1 MPSEV
6 RPLNP
11 SLYKIKPR
19 RNNMTNQKPARR
31 SFLKWLRD
39 EYELTKILLRS
50 IPAPV
55 VALFVISVIAMNILA
70 NKTLVQTDYLAL
82 DGGILIS
89 WLSFL
94 SMDIVV
100 KHFGPKA
107 SNRMSIFA
115 ILVNLLICLIF
126 FIVSIIPSN
135 ADDYTA
141 FNTIIGGTWFIL
153 LSSTIAFLCS
163 ALLNNGLNYTV
174 GKLFK
179 KNPDGKLAF
188 FTRSYVSTFIAQFF
202 DNFIFAILTFM
213 IFAPIFW
220 DGFHWTLI
228 QCFTCS
234 LLGALLELVMEA
246 IFSPFGYFITKRWK
260 NDKVGQQY
268 FDYINREEK

>member
-1 MPSEV
+1 
-6 RPLNP
+6 
-11 SLYKIKPR
+11 
-19 RNNMTNQKPARR
+19 MTKEKPARR
-31 SFLKWLRD
+31 SFAKWLHD
-39 EYELTKILLRS
+39 EYELTIVLLRS

-70 NKTLVQTDYLAL
+70 NKTLFQNEWLAI

-94 SMDIVV
+94 SMDVVV

-107 SNRMSIFA
+107 SNRMSVFA
-115 ILVNLLICLIF
+115 IVVNLLICLIF

-153 LSSTIAFLCS
+153 LSSTVGFLVS
-163 ALLNNGLNYTV
+163 ALVNNSLNHLV
-174 GKLFK
+174 GKAFK
-179 KNPDGKLAF
+179 NNPDGKLAF
-188 FTRSYVSTFIAQFF
+188 FTRCYVSTFIAQFL

-213 IFAPIFW
+213 VFAPIFW

-228 QCFTCS
+228 QCLTCS
-234 LLGALLELVMEA
+234 ILGGLLELVMEA
-246 IFSPFGYFITKRWK
+246 IFSPIGYVVTKNWK
-260 NDKVGQQY
+260 KNNVGQQY
-268 FDYINREEK
+268 FDYINRGEAQ

>member
-1 MPSEV
+1 MSI
-6 RPLNP
+6 
-11 SLYKIKPR
+11 IKR
-19 RNNMTNQKPARR
+19 ARR
-31 SFLKWLRD
+31 SFARWLHD
-39 EYELTKILLRS
+39 EFELTKILLRS

-70 NKTLVQTDYLAL
+70 NKTLVQTKYLAL

-107 SNRMSIFA
+107 SNRMSVFA
-115 ILVNLLICLIF
+115 MLVNLLVCLIF
-126 FIVSIIPSN
+126 FVASIIPSK

-153 LSSTIAFLCS
+153 LSSTIAFLSS
-163 ALLNNGLNYTV
+163 ALINNGLNFTV

-188 FTRSYVSTFIAQFF
+188 FTRSYVSTFIAQFL
-202 DNFIFAILTFM
+202 DNFIFSILTFM

-228 QCFTCS
+228 QCLTCS
-234 LLGALLELVMEA
+234 LLGALLELIMEA
-246 IFSPFGYFITKRWK
+246 IFSPIGYIITKNWQK
-260 NDKVGQQY
+260 NNVGQKY
-268 FDYINREEK
+268 FDYLNREITE

>member
-1 MPSEV
+1 MNE
-6 RPLNP
+6 R
-11 SLYKIKPR
+11 KTER
-19 RNNMTNQKPARR
+19 RG
-31 SFLKWLRD
+31 LGKWLHD
-39 EYELTKILLRS
+39 EYTLTKILLRS

-70 NKTLVQTDYLAL
+70 NKTLVQTEYLAL

-115 ILVNLLICLIF
+115 ILVNLLVCLIF

-163 ALLNNGLNYTV
+163 ALINNFLNFTV
-174 GKLFK
+174 GQLFK
-179 KNPDGKLAF
+179 NNPDGKLAF
-188 FTRSYVSTFIAQFF
+188 FTRSYISTFIAQFL
-202 DNFIFAILTFM
+202 DNFIFSILTFM
-213 IFAPIFW
+213 VFAPIFW
-220 DGFHWTLI
+220 DGFSWTFV
-228 QCFTCS
+228 QCLTCS
-234 LLGALLELVMEA
+234 LLGACLELVMEVL
-246 IFSPFGYFITKRWK
+246 FSPIGYFVTKRWK
-260 NDKVGQQY
+260 KDNVGEQY
-268 FDYINREEK
+268 FNYLNREENPCEC